1 MHPSVVRDNGK
12 EKCPICFM
20 PLSKRKKGDTHE
32 EGLPAGVVNR
42 VQLSPYRVVLAGV
55 HTYQV
60 DYQPLSK
67 EITAVGY
74 VEFNERAVKNVSA
87 RVKGRIDTLTV
98 NETGQ
103 MVDAGDVLAS
113 LYSPDMNV
121 TMQNL
126 LDAQKRRN
134 RELVETSQS
143 RPPLL
148 RTTHHPT
155 DPALTHTMPS

>member
-87 RVKGRIDTLTV
+87 RVKGRIDTLNV

-103 MVDAGDVLAS
+103 MVDAGEVLAS
-113 LYSPDMNV
+113 IYSPDLNV
-121 TMQNL
+121 TMQNM
-126 LDAQKRRN
+126 LDAQKRGKSD
-134 RELVETSQS
+134 LVQS
-143 RPPLL
+143 G
-148 RTTHHPT
+148 TTYLQLMRSRST
-155 DPALTHTMPS
+155 LFEG